1 MELSWHKKLF
11 LYGNYLSYILFVTAF
26 SGILYVSP
34 SHLDTL
40 TTILKYYVCVFLL
53 IRFNPLVKITARDA
67 EFDRKVAFSAGVFL
81 LLTTTATTIAKE
93 YVSKKSPITHAL
105 LSFGE

>member
-40 TTILKYYVCVFLL
+40 TTILKYYVPTQHMCAV
-53 IRFNPLVKITARDA
+53 PTQHVG
-67 EFDRKVAFSAGVFL
+67 SANTTCMLPQPTMTKQMTICREIDFYWVPWGV
-81 LLTTTATTIAKE
+81 I
-93 YVSKKSPITHAL
+93 
-105 LSFGE
+105 

>member
-11 LYGNYLSYILFVTAF
+11 LYGNYLSYILFITAF
-26 SGILYVSP
+26 SGVLYISP

-40 TTILKYYVCVFLL
+40 ATVLKYYVCIFLL
-53 IRFNPLVKITARDA
+53 IRFNPLIKITSRDT

-93 YVSKKSPITHAL
+93 YVSGKSPNSHAL
-105 LSFGE
+105 LSSGE